1 MNPNE
6 GGTASP
12 EPEPKIIGLTGGIAS
27 GKTTVAQWI
36 EAMGFPVYYSDQ
48 QAKYLVNKDLG
59 LKQKIK
65 NLLGEAA
72 YNTEDLYDRKYVSS
86 KVFENK
92 ALLEQLNQLIHPA
105 VRTDFQTW
113 LKQQNSHRVIFKETA
128 LLFELGLDRDCHKTL
143 LITAEDNLRMKRVMD
158 RDGKT
163 YREVENIMN
172 KQMPEK
178 DKLKRADFVIHNNTT
193 LENLKQETLNTI
205 EKITEELL

>member
-36 EAMGFPVYYSDQ
+36 ETMGFPVYYSDQ
-48 QAKYLVNKDLG
+48 QAKDLVNKDLG

-65 NLLGEAA
+65 NLLGETA
-72 YNTEDLYDRKYVSS
+72 YNTEGLYDRKYVSS
-86 KVFENK
+86 KVFENR

-113 LKQQNSHRVIFKETA
+113 LKQQNSHQIIFKETA
-128 LLFELGLDRDCHKTL
+128 LLFELGLDRDCDKTL
-143 LITAEDNLRMKRVMD
+143 LVTAEDNLRMKRVMD

>member
-1 MNPNE
+1 MSPNE

-48 QAKYLVNKDLG
+48 QAKDLVNKDLG

-72 YNTEDLYDRKYVSS
+72 YNTEGLYDRKYVSS

-105 VRTDFQTW
+105 VKTDFQTW
-113 LKQQNSHRVIFKETA
+113 LKQQNNHQIIFKETA
-128 LLFELGLDRDCHKTL
+128 LLFELGLDRDCDKTL
-143 LITAEDNLRMKRVMD
+143 LVTAEDNLRMKRVMD

-178 DKLKRADFVIHNNTT
+178 DKLKRADFVIHNNST
-193 LENLKQETLNTI
+193 LENLKQETLNAI
-205 EKITEELL
+205 AKITEEFL